1 IAARKQ
7 RRVDADVIAA
17 IGEGDAGNSDCG
29 SDAGL
34 RALWRV
40 MSVNPATDTDKDREK
55 AQKSNP
61 IAGEDATAEESDEAD
76 SNQSGD
82 AEILPCNDV
91 CAAKIAASLREEQSN
106 DENVIN
112 VRRGEC

>member
-1 IAARKQ
+1 MPGTTEHLNDCGMVCNGMTDNALDGDKDVKGKQRDCEASSIAARKQ

-61 IAGEDATAEESDEAD
+61 IAG
-76 SNQSGD
+76 
-82 AEILPCNDV
+82 
-91 CAAKIAASLREEQSN
+91 
-106 DENVIN
+106 
-112 VRRGEC
+112 